1 MVCYLLF
8 YRSICEKFDVSR
20 SSALKAVRRVTHSL
34 ANLAPYFIVW
44 PDTDRTK
51 VVKNG
56 FSSTSSFPGVIGA
69 IDGTHIN
76 IRAPHQDPE
85 TYVNRK
91 GHHSIQLQVFYLKFY
106 YYCKSLII
114 YYV

>member
-8 YRSICEKFDVSR
+8 YRSICEKFDVRR

-34 ANLAPYFIVW
+34 ANLAPRFIVW
-44 PDTDRTK
+44 PDTDRISI
-51 VVKNG
+51 VKNG
-56 FSSTSSFPGVIGA
+56 FSSTSYFPGVIGA

-76 IRAPHQDPE
+76 IHAPHKHPE

-91 GHHSIQLQVFYLKFY
+91 GHHSIQLQVFYLIFY